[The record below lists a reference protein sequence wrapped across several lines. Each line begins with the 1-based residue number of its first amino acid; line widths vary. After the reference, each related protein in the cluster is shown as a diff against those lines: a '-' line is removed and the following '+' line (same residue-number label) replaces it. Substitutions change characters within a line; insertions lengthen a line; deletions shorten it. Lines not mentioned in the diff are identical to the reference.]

1 VKYKLLALDIDGTLV
16 RRDGSIHSDDLQAIR
31 RLQAAGVPVTLATGR
46 LYSGTRE
53 VARSVGIAGPVA
65 CVDGSHIVHT
75 EGDEHLYSRTLAG
88 AAAAALRTIIDR
100 HEAACFLF
108 AQDSIV
114 HDAAGAPFSE
124 YVRTWSPAVAVVERV
139 SAHPYWDHEHGVHA
153 LVAVGAEASILGAV
167 EQIRG
172 ELAAAAVVMAFPV
185 LRVTGTYAMVV
196 RALGPTKGTAISW
209 LAEHHGCSPAEVVVV
224 GDWLNDVPM
233 FEAAGRS
240 FAMAQ
245 APEPVKA
252 KATDHLQASG
262 AHGGGVAE
270 AIARAFSC

>member
-1 VKYKLLALDIDGTLV
+1 MYKLLALDVDGTLL
-16 RRDGSIHSDDLQAIR
+16 RRDGSIRGDDLDAIR
-31 RLQAAGVPVTLATGR
+31 RLQGAGVPVTLATGR

-53 VARSVGIAGPVA
+53 VARRAGITGPVA

-88 AAAAALRTIIDR
+88 ADAATLRDIMGR

-108 AQDSIV
+108 AQDAIV
-114 HDAAGAPFSE
+114 LDEAGAPYAH
-124 YVRTWSPAVAVVERV
+124 YVQTWSPAMEVVERV
-139 SAHPYWDHEHGVHA
+139 TAHPHWDHELGVLA
-153 LVAVGAEASILGAV
+153 LVAVGAEGS
-167 EQIRG
+167 IRG
-172 ELAAAAVVMAFPV
+172 AAEEVLLRLSAAAAVVSFPV
-185 LRVTGTYAMVV
+185 LRGSGTFAMVV
-196 RALGPTKGTAISW
+196 RALGPTKGTAIAW
-209 LAEHHGCSPAEVVVV
+209 LAAHHRCATSEVVAV

-233 FEAAGRS
+233 FHAAGRS

-252 KATDHLQASG
+252 AATDRLEADG

-270 AIARAFSC
+270 AIARAFGV